1 MLYFLG
7 TTPEGATGRPTLL
20 LLLPPCA
27 WWKWRYSCIL
37 WILFELLGGLTC
49 LLSFYFYFLVLA
61 IQTLQLRP
69 NKGEMFWPSGHHQ
82 CFGRPFCVWGHFSWI
97 VIEVLGVGFE
107 HVSFLRYKLW
117 PFVCWGGG
125 WVHHGWWV
133 CKGGWGRRSRL
144 TRSTLAGPLNGLSTS
159 LPFFF
164 LFGRTSHTNTYSSTP
179 TCGHL
184 SFAHT
189 YIPNTPNTDELFT
202 YWGEWV
208 HIAHLPS

>member
-7 TTPEGATGRPTLL
+7 TPPEGATGRPTLL

-49 LLSFYFYFLVLA
+49 LISFYFYFLVLA

-69 NKGEMFWPSGHHQ
+69 NKGEMFWPTGHHQ

-107 HVSFLRYKLW
+107 HVSFFEVQAFTVRVLRGEDGCTMAGEC
-117 PFVCWGGG
+117 VRGGVGKEESAHKVHVG
-125 WVHHGWWV
+125 WSFKWDKHI
-133 CKGGWGRRSRL
+133 S
-144 TRSTLAGPLNGLSTS
+144 SI
-159 LPFFF
+159 FF
-164 LFGRTSHTNTYSSTP
+164 L
-179 TCGHL
+179 
-184 SFAHT
+184 
-189 YIPNTPNTDELFT
+189 I
-202 YWGEWV
+202 W
-208 HIAHLPS
+208 